1 MSFAQRKAFY
11 EGVDGWV
18 EIWETWQ
25 VATGWRDYRGS
36 GGHPSAI
43 EEETQGVTS
52 LLLKRNRI
60 DNPPRMRADSPFS
73 VIGRTPRRD
82 TCGCSSETWV
92 RYHLLDHGSCS
103 VGLKPASFKRDHNI
117 EGRS

>member
-43 EEETQGVTS
+43 EEESQGVTS

-60 DNPPRMRADSPFS
+60 AENESRFPLQCYREDPQ
-73 VIGRTPRRD
+73 
-82 TCGCSSETWV
+82 E
-92 RYHLLDHGSCS
+92 RYLWL
-103 VGLKPASFKRDHNI
+103 F
-117 EGRS
+117 